1 MDNYKKGQIAYDKK
15 DYDKA
20 ISYWKPLAER
30 GNLKAIRSMAY
41 GYFKWGLKDVCFKE
55 DYNQALYYFRLGAL
69 QSDVYCIERLGHS
82 YKAGLGIKK
91 NIPKARKYYLQAIE
105 RGNICAA
112 HYLAMTY
119 YYDDYR
125 PDYNEVF
132 YWLSYSA
139 KHGNDDSHY
148 YLSEMYLDGDRGE
161 VNYVE
166 AYKHYVLFSKDA
178 EDSLFAVD
186 LKERIQ
192 EVAKPMHIHKAKHL
206 AKEFQRKYY

>member
-1 MDNYKKGQIAYDKK
+1 
-15 DYDKA
+15 
-20 ISYWKPLAER
+20 
-30 GNLKAIRSMAY
+30 
-41 GYFKWGLKDVCFKE
+41 
-55 DYNQALYYFRLGAL
+55 
-69 QSDVYCIERLGHS
+69 
-82 YKAGLGIKK
+82 
-91 NIPKARKYYLQAIE
+91 
-105 RGNICAA
+105 
-112 HYLAMTY
+112 MTY

-148 YLSEMYLDGDRGE
+148 YLSEMYLDGYRGE

-178 EDSLFAVD
+178 EDSLFAKD
-186 LKERIQ
+186 LKERII
-192 EVAKPMHIHKAKHL
+192 EDAKPMHIHKAEHL

>member
-1 MDNYKKGQIAYDKK
+1 MDNYKKGQVAYDKK
-15 DYDKA
+15 DYVQA
-20 ISYWKPLAER
+20 VSFWKPLAER
-30 GNLKAIRSMAY
+30 GNLLAIRSMAAS
-41 GYFKWGLKDVCFKE
+41 YFTWGLNDACFKE

-82 YKAGLGIKK
+82 YNSGLGIKK
-91 NIPKARKYYLQAIE
+91 NILKARKYYLQAIE

-125 PDYNEVF
+125 PDYNEAF
-132 YWLSYSA
+132 YWLNYSA
-139 KHGNDDSHY
+139 KHSDGSSHY
-148 YLSEMYLDGDRGE
+148 FLSDMYLNGHRGE

-178 EDSLFAVD
+178 EDCIFAVD
-186 LKERIQ
+186 LKERIT
-192 EVAKPMHIHKAKHL
+192 EDAKPMHIHQAKHL

>member
-30 GNLKAIRSMAY
+30 GNLKAIRSMVD

-55 DYNQALYYFRLGAL
+55 DYNQALYYIRLGVL

-82 YKAGLGIKK
+82 YKIGLGIKK

-105 RGNICAA
+105 RGNICSAY
-112 HYLAMTY
+112 YLAMTY

-148 YLSEMYLDGDRGE
+148 YLSEMYLDGYRGE

-178 EDSLFAVD
+178 EDSLFAKD
-186 LKERIQ
+186 LKERII
-192 EVAKPMHIHKAKHL
+192 EDAKPMHIHKAKHL